1 MTSHMELLDSWRD
14 RPRPVVLK
22 DGQFMASIRWRRC
35 MASAALLTAWF
46 GFCLSGHDAAA
57 GTAPLRAR
65 PLPVNTIGDL
75 QTQVRTTAAKVIPAV
90 VSIASTVMVHD
101 QTFSDEG
108 LPFGM
113 FKDVPPRRQYGQGSG
128 VIVSSDGY
136 IITNNHV
143 VADAGNVEVIL
154 ADRRQFKGRVV
165 ATDPK
170 TDVAVVKIN
179 ASGLPTASWG
189 DSSALAVGDFVLAIG
204 NPLGLSR
211 TVTFGIVSAVGR
223 ADVGVADVEDF
234 IQTDAPINPGNSGG
248 ALVNINGELVGINTA
263 IASPTGGSVG
273 VGFAIPSN
281 MARTAMQ
288 SLIKTGRV
296 VRGFLGASTQDVT
309 PLLAK
314 IFHLPD
320 VKGSIVTDLQQK
332 GSAERAGLKRGDVVV
347 RFDGRDV
354 MDSGHLRNLMA
365 AAIIGSKHR
374 IELIRDGK
382 LMQTDLVVQEAPR
395 ERVKKSQT
403 ADAAS
408 PTANPLAGVIVDD
421 VTSALARQMDLP
433 VNSGLVV
440 TDIEEGSLAEVSGL
454 QPGDLILELN
464 RQPIPNFSTFQRLAE
479 PLRSSDLALLLV
491 NRQGNILY
499 IPIQGD

>member
-1 MTSHMELLDSWRD
+1 MIGWGLPFGRKVRAMSTSRSHPCLLAAG
-14 RPRPVVLK
+14 VL
-22 DGQFMASIRWRRC
+22 G
-35 MASAALLTAWF
+35 ALLGVGPAVSASSAESVTIRPSRVSTA
-46 GFCLSGHDAAA
+46 
-57 GTAPLRAR
+57 
-65 PLPVNTIGDL
+65 GDL
-75 QTQVRTTAAKVIPAV
+75 QAQVRATAAKVLPAV

-101 QTFSDEG
+101 QAFTDEG

-143 VADAGNVEVIL
+143 VADAVDVEVIL

-170 TDVAVVKIN
+170 TDVAVVKIS
-179 ASGLPTASWG
+179 ATGLPAAAWG

-248 ALVNINGELVGINTA
+248 ALVNTNGELVGINTA

-314 IFHLPD
+314 TFHLPD
-320 VKGSIVTDLQQK
+320 VKGSIITDLQAK

-365 AAIIGSKHR
+365 TAAIGSKHR
-374 IELIRDGK
+374 IELLRDAK
-382 LMQTDLVVQEAPR
+382 LMQTDLTVQEAPR
-395 ERVKKSQT
+395 ERPKKTQT

-408 PTANPLAGVIVDD
+408 STAHPLSGVIVDE
-421 VTSALARQMDLP
+421 VTPALARQMDLP
-433 VNSGLVV
+433 VNAGLVV
-440 TDIEEGSLAEVSGL
+440 TDIEDGSLAEVSGL
-454 QPGDLILELN
+454 QPGDLLLELN

-479 PLRSSDLALLLV
+479 PLRSTDLALLLI
-491 NRQGNILY
+491 NRQGSLLY
-499 IPIQGD
+499 IPVQSE

>member
-1 MTSHMELLDSWRD
+1 MSYKCATSGSVVGWGLPF
-14 RPRPVVLK
+14 PRIFRAMVPRTAHPFV
-22 DGQFMASIRWRRC
+22 
-35 MASAALLTAWF
+35 SAALF
-46 GFCLSGHDAAA
+46 GALIGLCPPGPAAA
-57 GTAPLRAR
+57 VGSSSLPAR
-65 PLPVNTIGDL
+65 PLLVTTNGDL
-75 QTQVRTTAAKVIPAV
+75 QAQVRATASKVIPAV
-90 VSIASTVMVHD
+90 VSIASTVVVHD
-101 QTFSDEG
+101 QAFSDEG

-128 VIVSSDGY
+128 VIVSPDGY

-143 VADAGNVEVIL
+143 VADAPDVEVIL

-165 ATDPK
+165 ASDPK
-170 TDVAVVKIN
+170 TDVAVVKIS
-179 ASGLPTASWG
+179 ATGLPTVAWG

-320 VKGSIVTDLQQK
+320 VKGSIVTDLQPK

-365 AAIIGSKHR
+365 AAAIGSKHR
-374 IELIRDGK
+374 IELIRDAR
-382 LMQTDLVVQEAPR
+382 LMQTDLTVQEAPR
-395 ERVKKSQT
+395 ERVKKPQP
-403 ADAAS
+403 ADAS
-408 PTANPLAGVIVDD
+408 STAAHPLAGVIVDD
-421 VTSALARQMDLP
+421 ITPALARQMDLP
-433 VNSGLVV
+433 VHSGLVV

-464 RQPIPNFSTFQRLAE
+464 RQPIPNFATFQRLAE
-479 PLRSSDLALLLV
+479 PLRPTDLALLLV
-491 NRQGNILY
+491 NRQGSILY
-499 IPIQGD
+499 VPLQGE